1 MARNHSIFLL
11 TLAAVSADV
20 GEVAGH
26 VGERLIPINYLSE
39 ETLARLDF
47 DDATVE
53 DWIDSV
59 GEPSLTPLDFF
70 LWSHPS
76 LASYDQFDP
85 SNLDFRIWLGWSRD
99 GRIHVAGQFAD
110 NVYEN
115 TFGIP
120 FSSFDDSIALLV
132 DGDHTGGEYVYPT
145 PGDLGVP
152 DGPDLTNMQAQNYE
166 AIARIPRGL
175 TVDLLWTSIGR
186 ESSIDWMV
194 GPPFAFGGGSVQG
207 ENPTVWIVE
216 FSITCF
222 DQLDVVKP
230 EDSIISQLSEG
241 RIIGLDLHVFDHDL
255 ENTRRHAR
263 YSLSDPELRGGGEGA
278 DNFADALLLGP
289 ESEFGDSAVQ
299 SLSWGLIKAS
309 LEIDSHR
316 NGSYP
321 DR

>member
-1 MARNHSIFLL
+1 M
-11 TLAAVSADV
+11 
-20 GEVAGH
+20 
-26 VGERLIPINYLSE
+26 
-39 ETLARLDF
+39 
-47 DDATVE
+47 
-53 DWIDSV
+53 
-59 GEPSLTPLDFF
+59 
-70 LWSHPS
+70 
-76 LASYDQFDP
+76 
-85 SNLDFRIWLGWSRD
+85 
-99 GRIHVAGQFAD
+99 
-110 NVYEN
+110 
-115 TFGIP
+115 
-120 FSSFDDSIALLV
+120 
-132 DGDHTGGEYVYPT
+132 
-145 PGDLGVP
+145 
-152 DGPDLTNMQAQNYE
+152 
-166 AIARIPRGL
+166 
-175 TVDLLWTSIGR
+175 
-186 ESSIDWMV
+186 
-194 GPPFAFGGGSVQG
+194 QG